1 VPHAPQ
7 LPLSV
12 VRSRQTPL
20 QLVKPAEHDV
30 VHLLALQMRPG
41 GHTVP
46 HAPQFVSSFVRSR
59 HAPPQSVVPDAQ
71 LSAHALPLH
80 T

>member
-1 VPHAPQ
+1 MPHAPQ

-20 QLVKPAEHDV
+20 QSVRPAEHDV
-30 VHLLALQMRPG
+30 VHVLALQMRPG
-41 GHTVP
+41 AQIVP
-46 HAPQFVSSFVRSR
+46 HAPQFVLSLVRSR
-59 HAPPQSVVPDAQ
+59 HAPEQSVVPAAQ